1 MANKEAVFSLR
12 VDTGSSVQDVQSFDK
27 AINDLNK
34 DVQNVQKTAQS
45 GAGLD
50 SFDQKMAELNAR
62 VEAGGL
68 TMRELTM
75 TMKQYQTI
83 AAQAGMESP
92 VGQQALQAAAQ
103 LKDEIGDLKAAT
115 TALSS
120 DFVALDTTLAGVE
133 TGAAVFQGFQSAIAL
148 TGVESEAL
156 VQTMVKLQ
164 AVQGVVNAVQTVA
177 NNLNSDAI
185 LGIQLRTFWEKAYT
199 KVVGESTGA
208 LKGLKLALAATGVGA
223 LIVLIGALIAN
234 FDDLKKAIFGSSE
247 AADAMRETMDAYKEG
262 AQGAIESTTQVGN
275 AFELARQGVISKEEA
290 LFTYNETLGDTFGKA
305 TDVNKAEEMYIQ
317 KKDAFIAAT
326 AARAQAQA
334 LFAKAAEEQVKAIT
348 ATLEDQQSGWEKTIN
363 VFGDA
368 VGGGLKYVTNGLIDI
383 EKDIDKAQGNQY
395 KNAQKRVK
403 QQAEDRSKLLNDLAK
418 SKLKEAEITENANG
432 IISENEKKTQDDIA
446 AKRKE
451 AAEKQKKLDDQ
462 RKEDLKKVKDAE
474 KEYALSFI
482 SDRDKEIVAEQDKY
496 AELFK
501 LATKHGYDTTNLQ
514 LALRNAINDI
524 NLKYDQIDKEATD
537 KRNQD
542 EYDKELEKRNKMLAL
557 KAQEIADEE
566 VFYDEYNAALLTQQQ
581 TEELAVTD
589 KYFNLIEQAKKYGLD
604 VTALEEKQQKELA
617 DIRKKYDAENLQ
629 KKIDIGQQILSQVS
643 ALNSAI
649 ADIENARLQELQN
662 QTNAQLASL
671 DQAQQQELN
680 SSNLTAEQRAA
691 IDKKYAAAKYAIEL
705 KNFQE
710 VEKIKK
716 QQFERDKALRI
727 AQVAI
732 DTATAIVKGIA
743 QFGPPPSPA
752 GIAAIAS
759 AAIIGATQ
767 IAAIAAQKYQ
777 SGTAPSLN
785 TGGGGVSAGAT
796 AGQLGGNAANANLN
810 TQQQNTAELIA
821 QSNQGAPVYVL
832 ESDIT
837 GTQNKVAMQNKLSV
851 W

>member
-1 MANKEAVFSLR
+1 
-12 VDTGSSVQDVQSFDK
+12 
-27 AINDLNK
+27 
-34 DVQNVQKTAQS
+34 
-45 GAGLD
+45 
-50 SFDQKMAELNAR
+50 
-62 VEAGGL
+62 
-68 TMRELTM
+68 
-75 TMKQYQTI
+75 
-83 AAQAGMESP
+83 
-92 VGQQALQAAAQ
+92 
-103 LKDEIGDLKAAT
+103 
-115 TALSS
+115 
-120 DFVALDTTLAGVE
+120 
-133 TGAAVFQGFQSAIAL
+133 
-148 TGVESEAL
+148 
-156 VQTMVKLQ
+156 MVKLQ
-164 AVQGVVNAVQTVA
+164 AVQGLVNAVNTVA
-177 NNLNSDAI
+177 KNLNSDAI
-185 LGIQLRTFWEKAYT
+185 LGIQLRNAAEKIKTALT
-199 KVVGESTGA
+199 VENTVATGA
-208 LKGLKLALAATGVGA
+208 NAGATVAMTTAQKGATIATNLGTLAMKA
-223 LIVLIGALIAN
+223 LNAVIKANPIFLLIGALAAVAGALIAFSDN
-234 FDDLKKAIFGSSE
+234 SEEAAESNDRFTRSLENSRKAADDSFNALQKHLDQRVKLMEAEGATDAEITQQQISNLEQLAKARQNSRQQEQYAFQNLSKRYQQMLEQGNEDEAAKIREQLTASRERYVALGKQAKDYYNDIKFQRELDAAENRKKVADNAKKVAENAEKVQKEQADKAKDAAEKSRQAAKQAAEQRQQDLKKL
-247 AADAMRETMDAYKEG
+247 
-262 AQGAIESTTQVGN
+262 Q
-275 AFELARQGVISKEEA
+275 
-290 LFTYNETLGDTFGKA
+290 
-305 TDVNKAEEMYIQ
+305 
-317 KKDAFIAAT
+317 
-326 AARAQAQA
+326 
-334 LFAKAAEEQVKAIT
+334 
-348 ATLEDQQSGWEKTIN
+348 
-363 VFGDA
+363 
-368 VGGGLKYVTNGLIDI
+368 
-383 EKDIDKAQGNQY
+383 
-395 KNAQKRVK
+395 
-403 QQAEDRSKLLNDLAK
+403 
-418 SKLKEAEITENANG
+418 EAEMEFNRSIM
-432 IISENEKKTQDDIA
+432 S
-446 AKRKE
+446 
-451 AAEKQKKLDDQ
+451 
-462 RKEDLKKVKDAE
+462 
-474 KEYALSFI
+474 
-482 SDRDKEIVAEQDKY
+482 DKEQEILKEQDKY

-501 LATKHGYDTTNLQ
+501 LATKHGYDTTNLR
-514 LALRNAINDI
+514 LALKNAINDI
-524 NLKYDQIDKEATD
+524 EAKYAQQELDLIDKTNKEKQAKDQEEFNRKEAL
-537 KRNQD
+537 RR
-542 EYDKELEKRNKMLAL
+542 E
-557 KAQEIADEE
+557 EIAAEE
-566 VFYDEYNAALLTQQQ
+566 AFYDTYNAALLTQQQ
-581 TEELAVTD
+581 AEELAVTD

-617 DIRKKYDAENLQ
+617 DIRKKYDTENLQ

>member
-1 MANKEAVFSLR
+1 MTGLFLNKDMANKEAVFSLR

-62 VEAGGL
+62 VEAGGM
-68 TMRELTM
+68 TMRELTQ

-92 VGQQALQAAAQ
+92 VGQEALQAAAQ

-185 LGIQLRTFWEKAYT
+185 LGIQLRTFAEKAYT

-223 LIVLIGALIAN
+223 LVVLIGALIAN
-234 FDDLKKAIFGSSE
+234 FDDLKAAIFGTNE
-247 AADAMRETMDAYKEG
+247 AADAMRETMDAYKQG
-262 AQGAIESTTQVGN
+262 AQGAIESTTEVGN
-275 AFELARQGVISKEEA
+275 AFELAKQGVISKEEA

-317 KKDAFIAAT
+317 KKDAFIKAT

-334 LFAKAAEEQVKAIT
+334 LFSKAAEESANALTAQFEDQTNILQKTAAGLTSYFFGVKAGADQLIT
-348 ATLEDQQSGWEKTIN
+348 SQKKEVAEAEKTSKRKAK
-363 VFGDA
+363 VYEDA
-368 VGGGLKYVTNGLIDI
+368 G
-383 EKDIDKAQGNQY
+383 KA
-395 KNAQKRVK
+395 
-403 QQAEDRSKLLNDLAK
+403 
-418 SKLKEAEITENANG
+418 KLKEAETTENANG
-432 IISENEKKTQDDIA
+432 IISENEKKTQDAIA

-451 AAEKQKKLDDQ
+451 AAEKAKKLREEQ
-462 RKEDLKKVKDAE
+462 LKAAKESWE
-474 KEYALSFI
+474 KEKELST
-482 SDRDKEIVAEQDKY
+482 KY
-496 AELFK
+496 AEDLIK
-501 LATKHGYDTTNLQ
+501 IIDNRVKKEDEIIRTSQMTK
-514 LALRNAINDI
+514 AEWAA
-524 NLKYDQIDKEATD
+524 KEAERINKLRED
-537 KRNQD
+537 EFKDAQGYLEAELISNQNNF
-542 EYDKELEKRNKMLAL
+542 EARRQLLELQREQELSNKELTEGEITAIEAKYAEQRKAIQQEERDLRIQAVQNTLTTISNLAQL
-557 KAQEIADEE
+557 FA
-566 VFYDEYNAALLTQQQ
+566 
-581 TEELAVTD
+581 
-589 KYFNLIEQAKKYGLD
+589 GGS
-604 VTALEEKQQKELA
+604 EKQQRKAFQVQKAVSIAQATIDTYKAAQAAYASLA
-617 DIRKKYDAENLQ
+617 GVPVVGPVLGAAAAAAA
-629 KKIDIGQQILSQVS
+629 VS
-643 ALNSAI
+643 AGLLNV
-649 ADIENARLQELQN
+649 
-662 QTNAQLASL
+662 
-671 DQAQQQELN
+671 
-680 SSNLTAEQRAA
+680 
-691 IDKKYAAAKYAIEL
+691 
-705 KNFQE
+705 KN
-710 VEKIKK
+710 
-716 QQFERDKALRI
+716 
-727 AQVAI
+727 
-732 DTATAIVKGIA
+732 
-743 QFGPPPSPA
+743 
-752 GIAAIAS
+752 IAS
-759 AAIIGATQ
+759 QKFEGGGSTGGAA
-767 IAAIAAQKYQ
+767 
-777 SGTAPSLN
+777 SAPSI
-785 TGGGGVSAGAT
+785 GSVGAT

>member
-1 MANKEAVFSLR
+1 MQRTVENTVATGANAGATVAMS
-12 VDTGSSVQDVQSFDK
+12 
-27 AINDLNK
+27 
-34 DVQNVQKTAQS
+34 TAQ
-45 GAGLD
+45 
-50 SFDQKMAELNAR
+50 
-62 VEAGGL
+62 
-68 TMRELTM
+68 
-75 TMKQYQTI
+75 
-83 AAQAGMESP
+83 
-92 VGQQALQAAAQ
+92 
-103 LKDEIGDLKAAT
+103 KAAT
-115 TALSS
+115 IATNLG
-120 DFVALDTTLAGVE
+120 TLAMK
-133 TGAAVFQGFQSAIAL
+133 AL
-148 TGVESEAL
+148 
-156 VQTMVKLQ
+156 
-164 AVQGVVNAVQTVA
+164 NAVIKA
-177 NNLNSDAI
+177 NPIFLLIS
-185 LGIQLRTFWEKAYT
+185 
-199 KVVGESTGA
+199 
-208 LKGLKLALAATGVGA
+208 ALAAVAGA
-223 LIVLIGALIAN
+223 FV
-234 FDDLKKAIFGSSE
+234 IFSDNSDE
-247 AADAMRETMDAYKEG
+247 AAESNDKFTKSLENSRKAADDSFAALQKHLDQRVKLLEASG
-262 AQGAIESTTQVGN
+262 AKDSEVTEQQIQNLEQLAK
-275 AFELARQGVISKEEA
+275 ARQNSRQQEQYAFQNLSKRYQQMLEQGNEDEA
-290 LFTYNETLGDTFGKA
+290 SKIREQLTASRERYVALGRQAKEYYNDIKFQRELDA
-305 TDVNKAEEMYIQ
+305 AENKKKVDDNAKKVADNADKVQ
-317 KKDAFIAAT
+317 K
-326 AARAQAQA
+326 AQAEKA
-334 LFAKAAEEQVKAIT
+334 KEAGKKAAE
-348 ATLEDQQSGWEKTIN
+348 
-363 VFGDA
+363 
-368 VGGGLKYVTNGLIDI
+368 
-383 EKDIDKAQGNQY
+383 
-395 KNAQKRVK
+395 
-403 QQAEDRSKLLNDLAK
+403 
-418 SKLKEAEITENANG
+418 
-432 IISENEKKTQDDIA
+432 
-446 AKRKE
+446 
-451 AAEKQKKLDDQ
+451 Q
-462 RKEDLKKVKDAE
+462 RKEDLKKIQEAE
-474 KEYALSFI
+474 KEFNRSI
-482 SDRDKEIVAEQDKY
+482 MSDKEQEILKEQDKY
-496 AELFK
+496 AELMK

-524 NLKYDQIDKEATD
+524 NLKYDQIAKDATD
-537 KRNQD
+537 KRNQE

-566 VFYDEYNAALLTQQQ
+566 AFYDTYNAALLTQQQ
-581 TEELAVTD
+581 TEEQAVTD
-589 KYFNLIEQAKKYGLD
+589 KYFALIEEAKKYGLD
-604 VTALEEKQQKELA
+604 ITALEEKQQKELS
-617 DIRKKYDAENLQ
+617 DIRKKYDTARVEKIIENAQ
-629 KKIDIGQQILSQVS
+629 YIKDQVS

-649 ADIENARLQELQN
+649 ADLENARLQELQN